1 MVREIIKDGNPL
13 LKQISEEVSKNENVS
28 DIIQDMFETCEANN
42 GVGLAAI
49 QIGIPKRILIISFKG
64 IKKVLINAK
73 IKKQGYKLVKETE
86 GCLSY
91 PGKQVVMERPRDIE
105 VIYENELRDIE
116 RVKYSGF
123 LARIILHEMDHW
135 SAQTII

>member
-13 LKQISEEVSKNENVS
+13 LKQISEEVSKDENVS
-28 DIIQDMFETCEANN
+28 GIIQDMFETCEANN

-49 QIGIPKRILIISFKG
+49 QIGVPKRILIISFKG

-105 VIYENELRDIE
+105 IIYENELRDIE

-123 LARIILHEMDHW
+123 LARIIQHELDHW
-135 SAQTII
+135 SGQTII

>member
-1 MVREIIKDGNPL
+1 MVKEIIKDGNPL
-13 LKQISEEVSKNENVS
+13 LKQISEEVSKDENVS

-123 LARIILHEMDHW
+123 LSRIILHEMDHW
-135 SAQTII
+135 SGQTII